1 MYVWLSKVNQ
11 ITQGGIIIIIISIFI
26 ISIIII
32 IISYYSY
39 YYYSYSYY
47 SYHYYLTI
55 NNIPRFAFNDL
66 LTFKTWPIW
75 FRLNNINKSQQ
86 NISVV

>member
-11 ITQGGIIIIIISIFI
+11 ITQGGIIIII
-26 ISIIII
+26 
-32 IISYYSY
+32 
-39 YYYSYSYY
+39 
-47 SYHYYLTI
+47 YYLTI

-75 FRLNNINKSQQ
+75 FQLNNINKSQQ

>member
-11 ITQGGIIIIIISIFI
+11 ITQGGIIIIIIISIFI
-26 ISIIII
+26 ISIIILI
-32 IISYYSY
+32 IIFLIILLIIIIIIII
-39 YYYSYSYY
+39 
-47 SYHYYLTI
+47 YYLTI